1 MSRYEKLDNIGHR
14 IYAFLTNPKVVKISS
29 YAAMVTF
36 LVGLTIGI
44 ILAQLDPDGFNFVNN
59 FISDLG
65 SYNHTPFPKFLD
77 DVAMYTALFLL
88 PLTFY
93 MEKKMRSPKGDESS
107 LMRDR
112 LASLGFITA
121 IIGVIGLWGIGFFSE
136 DVGGALGPVIYS
148 LNWHSIFSAVVFLGC
163 GSSGMF
169 YGILIFFYPTIFPR
183 PLGVYMIF
191 VPFTLAV
198 VYLLTIYIPLEWI
211 LLLSLF
217 AFLIPSGLI
226 SIRHAER
233 ELGEKE
239 SKEKQKKP
247 FKEVLISNKNK
258 LHDFLTKPIV
268 IKRCLLL
275 FNIVFIPSIII
286 GYIVAFFLDPDS
298 YSIIANMI
306 SDLGSLNHTPI
317 PKFLDDAAM
326 FSAIVLIPVIFYLK
340 KSMCTA
346 SQIKD
351 EKIAKKIVKL
361 VLSNFALI
369 FGLGAIVGFFGIG
382 FFSEDLGGA
391 VDNLGVRIMG
401 LGTHFFFSIF
411 VFGCLCITGLFVGA
425 YLILF
430 PKTVK
435 EKFELNMHWIL
446 FVILGIIMIIWP
458 PTHAIAFLFSV
469 APSRAFHEW
478 FMLFAIIAWVVPTFH
493 VLKNHAKKEID
504 SR

>member
-14 IYAFLTNPKVVKISS
+14 IYTFLTNPKVVKISC
-29 YAAMVTF
+29 YAAMVIF
-36 LVGLTIGI
+36 LVGLGIGLI
-44 ILAQLDPDGFNFVNN
+44 VAQLDPQGFNFIDN

-77 DVAMYTALFLL
+77 DVAIYTAIFLL

-93 MEKKMRSPKGDESS
+93 MEKMLSSPKGEESS

-112 LASLGFITA
+112 LASYGFIMA
-121 IIGVIGLWGIGFFSE
+121 IIGIIGLWGIGFFSE
-136 DVGGALGPVIYS
+136 EVGTALGPVIYS

-163 GSSGMF
+163 GSSGLF
-169 YGILIFFYPTIFPR
+169 YGILIVFYPTIYPR
-183 PLGVYMIF
+183 ALGVYMIF

-198 VYLLTIYIPLEWI
+198 TYLLTIYVPLEWI

-226 SIRHAER
+226 SIKHAER

-239 SKEKQKKP
+239 PKEKQKKP
-247 FKEVLISNKNK
+247 FKEALIKNKNK
-258 LHDFLTKPIV
+258 LHDFLTNPKV
-268 IKRCLLL
+268 IKRCLIL

-298 YSIIANMI
+298 FSIMTNMV

-326 FSAIVLIPVIFYLK
+326 LSAFLLIPVIFYLK
-340 KSMCTA
+340 KTMSTA
-346 SQIKD
+346 SQLKD

-369 FGLGAIVGFFGIG
+369 FGLGAMVGFFGIG
-382 FFSEDLGGA
+382 FFSEDVSAQTNL
-391 VDNLGVRIMG
+391 LGVRILG
-401 LGTHFFFSIF
+401 LSTHFFFSIF

-425 YLILF
+425 YMILF

-435 EKFELNMHWIL
+435 EKYGLKIHWIV
-446 FVILGIIMIIWP
+446 FVILGIEMIIWP
-458 PTHAIAFLFSV
+458 PLHAFGYLLKL
-469 APSRAFHEW
+469 APSQSFHEW
-478 FMLFAIIAWVVPTFH
+478 LMLFAIIVWVIPTFH
-493 VLKNHAKKEID
+493 VLKNNAKKEID
-504 SR
+504 LR